1 MTMKKKPVY
10 RYGTPRGIETK
21 GNANGAITSYI
32 MDPVELAK
40 YRAMPKPD
48 YELEKKLNR
57 SMMGGNDI
65 A

>member
-1 MTMKKKPVY
+1 MPKKKPVY
-10 RYGTPRGIETK
+10 RMGMPRGIETK
-21 GNANGAITSYI
+21 GTANGEITSYI

-57 SMMGGNDI
+57 SFRGGD
-65 A
+65 AS